1 MSIISRQKMIILS
14 EYIDEL
20 DDVYVRNV
28 YNDMTYKFVITVVVY
43 EATYH
48 IVIIQMIIV
57 VITAGSLMMMMTMSL
72 KVHMMLHERLAKVAE
87 RILSLAF

>member
-1 MSIISRQKMIILS
+1 MIILA

-28 YNDMTYKFVITVVVY
+28 YDDMTYKFVITVVVY

-57 VITAGSLMMMMTMSL
+57 VIPAGSLMMIIMSL
-72 KVHMMLHERLAKVAE
+72 KVHMMLHERLAKMAE
-87 RILSLAF
+87 RKLSLAF